1 MRLTTAIAPF
11 LAALLG
17 LILSLQPAAA
27 EQSYRIRPGDTLRL
41 EVLEDPGLNRD
52 VLVAPDGRIS
62 VPLAGPLAAAGQT
75 VEGLQDQI
83 AGAIASNFAASP
95 TVLISVAQVA
105 SRQAAGGG
113 AGAGTPS
120 ITVYVMG
127 EANTPGQLQLERGT
141 TVLQAFASMG
151 GFTPFAATKRIQL
164 RRNVDGN
171 EKIYAIDYTSIEAG
185 KSQAGR
191 TTLVD
196 GDVIVI
202 PQRKLFE

>member
-1 MRLTTAIAPF
+1 MRLTNALASL

-17 LILSLQPAAA
+17 LVLSLQPAGA
-27 EQSYRIRPGDTLRL
+27 ESYRIQPGDTLKI

-62 VPLAGPLAAAGQT
+62 IPLVGPVSAAGQT
-75 VEGLQDQI
+75 VEALQGQV
-83 AGAIASNFAASP
+83 AGAIAGNFATTP
-95 TVLISVAQVA
+95 TVLVSVAQVA
-105 SRQAAGGG
+105 PKAAGGG
-113 AGAGTPS
+113 GGAAAKSG

-127 EANTPGQLQLERGT
+127 EAANPGQMQLERGT
-141 TVLQAFASMG
+141 TVLQALASMG

-164 RRNVDGN
+164 RRSVDGV
-171 EKIYAIDYTSIEAG
+171 EKIYAIDYTAIEAG

>member
-1 MRLTTAIAPF
+1 MRLTNALAPL
-11 LAALLG
+11 LAALVALF
-17 LILSLQPAAA
+17 LSLQPATA
-27 EQSYRIRPGDTLRL
+27 EGYRIQPGDTLRI

-62 VPLAGPLAAAGQT
+62 VPLAGPQAAAGMT
-75 VEGLQDQI
+75 VEGLQGQL
-83 AGAIASNFAASP
+83 AGAIAGNFATTP
-95 TVLISVAQVA
+95 TVLVSVAQIA
-105 SRQAAGGG
+105 PKATGGGG
-113 AGAGTPS
+113 AAAKPS
-120 ITVYVMG
+120 MSVYVMG

-164 RRNVDGN
+164 RRTGADGV
-171 EKIYAIDYTSIEAG
+171 EKIYPIDYPAIEAG

-191 TTLVD
+191 TTLLD